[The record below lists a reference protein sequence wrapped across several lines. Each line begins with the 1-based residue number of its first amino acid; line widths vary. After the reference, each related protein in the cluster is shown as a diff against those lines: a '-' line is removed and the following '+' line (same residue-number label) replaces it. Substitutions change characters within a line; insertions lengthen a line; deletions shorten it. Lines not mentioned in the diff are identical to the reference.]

1 MGEVR
6 HTYRARRDLIELW
19 LELRKVNPGA
29 ADGVY
34 QRLGA
39 RLEVLKQFP
48 EAGPLRPRL
57 DREARIL
64 VEPPYLILY
73 RIIPEG
79 VEIVRVVH
87 GARQIDRAL
96 FLRGLE

>member
-19 LELRKVNPGA
+19 LELRDINPGA
-29 ADGVY
+29 ADRVY
-34 QRLGA
+34 ERLG
-39 RLEVLKQFP
+39 LGLKSSSSFP

-57 DREARIL
+57 DREARVL

-73 RIIPEG
+73 RIVPEG
-79 VEIVRVVH
+79 VQIVRVVH

>member
-19 LELRKVNPGA
+19 LELRDVNPGA
-29 ADGVY
+29 ADRVY

-39 RLEVLKQFP
+39 RLEILKQFP

-57 DREARIL
+57 DREARVL
-64 VEPPYLILY
+64 VEPPYLVLY

-79 VEIVRVVH
+79 VQIVRVVH

-96 FLRGLE
+96 FLHGLE